1 MTKKNDIHLDKIT
14 EPILTASPEVREIIE
29 RVLQLEKNKL
39 SQKSLRYINDDI
51 LRIIKEIVQ

>member
-1 MTKKNDIHLDKIT
+1 MTEKNDIHLDKIT
-14 EPILTASPEVREIIE
+14 EPILAASPEVKEIIE